1 MFCPKCG
8 EKNPENGKFCR
19 TCGTDLGGVTSALSG
34 VPLAAKA
41 PMVDR
46 HGKPLNWEGAM
57 TKLFM
62 GLAFLTI
69 SIILGVSGMAGGRD
83 WWYWMLIPAFLFIG
97 GGLARIM
104 QLKKDEKA
112 GVVNAPFN
120 ANEQLHSAQVNN
132 ALPSA
137 QTQWAPTAAESR
149 YKTGDLVPPSVTDAT
164 TRHLE
169 IDKEGQTMALP
180 KK

>member
-8 EKNPENGKFCR
+8 EKNPDNGKFCR
-19 TCGTDLGGVTSALSG
+19 TCGTDLAGVSTALTGTPASSQKQM
-34 VPLAAKA
+34 L
-41 PMVDR
+41 DR
-46 HGKPLNWEGAM
+46 HGKPVNWEGAM

-69 SIILGVSGMAGGRD
+69 SIILGVSGMAGGRG

-112 GVVNAPFN
+112 GVVQAPFN
-120 ANEQLHSAQVNN
+120 ASEQIHSAPANN

-137 QTQWAPTAAESR
+137 HPQWAAPESR

-169 IDKEGQTMALP
+169 IDKEGRTMALP

>member
-8 EKNPENGKFCR
+8 EKNPDNGKFCR
-19 TCGTDLGGVTSALSG
+19 ACGTDLAGVSTALTG
-34 VPLAAKA
+34 APAAAQKQ
-41 PMVDR
+41 MVDR
-46 HGKPLNWEGAM
+46 HGRPINWEGAM

-69 SIILGVSGMAGGRD
+69 SIILGVSGMAGGRG

-97 GGLARIM
+97 SGLARII
-104 QLKKDEKA
+104 QLKKDERT
-112 GVVNAPFN
+112 GVVAPVSNASD
-120 ANEQLHSAQVNN
+120 QLGATPSHN

-137 QTQWAPTAAESR
+137 QTQWASPESR